1 VALTALAT
9 ALAQVYAAQRAA
21 QWQEGPGWYTAL
33 VSDLVVD
40 DFLWGPRAR
49 VAATGATVSGL
60 RTLTLERLG
69 VQWTVSWAAAQAE
82 VISR

>member
-40 DFLWGPRAR
+40 DFLWGPRA
-49 VAATGATVSGL
+49 TGATVSGL